1 MGLVNQDNR
10 GLLLNDGKLYSATR
24 KMAQMQLS
32 ARDER
37 IKDGVSSVYM
47 DSRIDKVNLSHLI
60 DGKNFTEKGRKDHYV
75 MVEEPKGELLG
86 IFTPKLSDEI
96 SKAEAVAE
104 CAIQKL
110 ESMGVDLSNLSA
122 LGGDSTVSNTG
133 YKGGAFTLI
142 EKKLGRR
149 LNWIVCL
156 IHVLGKGSS
165 YYISSK
171 FYHII
176 CKKISCFLIIYFM
189 VFL

>member
-1 MGLVNQDNR
+1 
-10 GLLLNDGKLYSATR
+10 
-24 KMAQMQLS
+24 
-32 ARDER
+32 
-37 IKDGVSSVYM
+37 
-47 DSRIDKVNLSHLI
+47 
-60 DGKNFTEKGRKDHYV
+60 

-96 SKAEAVAE
+96 SKAEAVAQ

-149 LNWIVCL
+149 LNWIVCCQAL
-156 IHVLGKGSS
+156 CPFLCLCVCV
-165 YYISSK
+165 SK
-171 FYHII
+171 SLRKWTQTDTKVTYHPPPTHQETFFGL
-176 CKKISCFLIIYFM
+176 K
-189 VFL
+189 